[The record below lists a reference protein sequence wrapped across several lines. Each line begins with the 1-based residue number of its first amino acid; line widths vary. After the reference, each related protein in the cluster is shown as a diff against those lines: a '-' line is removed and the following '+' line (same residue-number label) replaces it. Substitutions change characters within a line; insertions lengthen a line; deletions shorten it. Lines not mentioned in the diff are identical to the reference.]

1 MLENNLNEN
10 EINFFLNKI
19 FKMFLFEVDEKTLE
33 NFSDKYENVRNKF
46 ENRLENEEKI
56 DLKI

>member
-1 MLENNLNEN
+1 MD
-10 EINFFLNKI
+10 KI

-46 ENRLENEEKI
+46 ENKLENEEKMRFKDFI
-56 DLKI
+56 KTKRVDVNFEII

>member
-1 MLENNLNEN
+1 
-10 EINFFLNKI
+10 
-19 FKMFLFEVDEKTLE
+19 MFLFEVDEKTLE

>member
-10 EINFFLNKI
+10 EINFFLDKI